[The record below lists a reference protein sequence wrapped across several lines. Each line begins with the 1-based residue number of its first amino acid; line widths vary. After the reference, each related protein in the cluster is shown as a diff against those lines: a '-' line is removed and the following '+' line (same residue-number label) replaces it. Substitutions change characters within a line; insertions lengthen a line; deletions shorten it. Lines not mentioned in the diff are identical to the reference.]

1 MNEKI
6 LLLEGARTRLDVGS
20 IHGKLHCAGHGLGHA
35 MLIDYQNFLL
45 MSRFSPIIRMIMR
58 IHFHKCVQKA
68 LISAACLTLLLISGC
83 AASSSHGADNYFEG
97 RALQLAIATESGD
110 SKAIRR
116 LIVEEDVDPD
126 KTFSRE
132 DGIPMVAWP
141 LRTGSLDGLR
151 ALLENGADPNARA
164 YKVVDGR
171 RLGYNNAMVY
181 AAKLD
186 DARYLQLLLKYG
198 GDPNTRNSAGETLLF
213 QAFIAGNQWENV
225 KLLIE
230 NGANINESN
239 RGTADTVLS
248 WYTTRGGFEHAY
260 WLLEHGADPTV
271 MLKSSI
277 GAPDRMLI
285 AEHIFWG
292 ITTPDLLPWQK
303 KCQQWLVARGI
314 PRPPMPKGIRDK
326 REAFGF
332 PTKEEDIPLL

>member
-1 MNEKI
+1 MDVHLRRFFVHYALLAAA
-6 LLLEGARTRLDVGS
+6 LLLL
-20 IHGKLHCAGHGLGHA
+20 
-35 MLIDYQNFLL
+35 
-45 MSRFSPIIRMIMR
+45 
-58 IHFHKCVQKA
+58 
-68 LISAACLTLLLISGC
+68 SGC
-83 AASSSHGADNYFEG
+83 TPQSTHGASDYFKG
-97 RALQLAIATESGD
+97 RALELAVASEQGD
-110 SKAIRR
+110 AETITH
-116 LIVEEDVDPD
+116 LIKDEGVDPD
-126 KTFSRE
+126 KVFAR
-132 DGIPMVAWP
+132 DAGIPLVAWP
-141 LRTGSLDGLR
+141 LRAKNLDGLR
-151 ALLENGADPNARA
+151 ALLDNGADPNARA

-186 DARYLQLLLKYG
+186 DPRYLQLLLQHG

-271 MLKSSI
+271 LLKSSV

-292 ITTPDLLPWQK
+292 ITTPDLLPWQR
-303 KCQQWLVARGI
+303 KCQQWLVTRDI

>member
-1 MNEKI
+1 MDVHLRRIIAYPALMAAALFLIPGCTPQSTHGASSYFKGKA
-6 LLLEGARTRLDVGS
+6 LELAVASEQGAADTITRLVKD
-20 IHGKLHCAGHGLGHA
+20 
-35 MLIDYQNFLL
+35 
-45 MSRFSPIIRMIMR
+45 
-58 IHFHKCVQKA
+58 
-68 LISAACLTLLLISGC
+68 
-83 AASSSHGADNYFEG
+83 EG
-97 RALQLAIATESGD
+97 
-110 SKAIRR
+110 
-116 LIVEEDVDPD
+116 VDPD
-126 KTFSRE
+126 KVFAR
-132 DGIPMVAWP
+132 DAGIPLLAWP
-141 LRTGSLDGLR
+141 LRAKNLDGLR
-151 ALLENGADPNARA
+151 ALLDNGANPNARA
-164 YKVVDGR
+164 YKTVDGR

-181 AAKLD
+181 AAKMD
-186 DARYLQLLLKYG
+186 DPRFLKLLLKHG

-239 RGTADTVLS
+239 RGTADTILS

-332 PTKEEDIPLL
+332 PTKEEDIQLL

>member
-1 MNEKI
+1 MDVHLRRIIAYPALMAAALFLIPGCTPQSTHGASSYFKGKA
-6 LLLEGARTRLDVGS
+6 LELAVASEQGDADTITRLVKD
-20 IHGKLHCAGHGLGHA
+20 
-35 MLIDYQNFLL
+35 
-45 MSRFSPIIRMIMR
+45 
-58 IHFHKCVQKA
+58 
-68 LISAACLTLLLISGC
+68 
-83 AASSSHGADNYFEG
+83 EG
-97 RALQLAIATESGD
+97 
-110 SKAIRR
+110 
-116 LIVEEDVDPD
+116 VDPD
-126 KTFSRE
+126 KVFAR
-132 DGIPMVAWP
+132 DAGIPLLAWP
-141 LRTGSLDGLR
+141 LRAKNLDGLR
-151 ALLENGADPNARA
+151 ALLDNGADPNARV
-164 YKVVDGR
+164 YKTVDGR

-181 AAKLD
+181 AAKMD
-186 DARYLQLLLKYG
+186 DPRFLKLLLKHG

-332 PTKEEDIPLL
+332 PTKEEDIQLL

>member
-1 MNEKI
+1 
-6 LLLEGARTRLDVGS
+6 
-20 IHGKLHCAGHGLGHA
+20 
-35 MLIDYQNFLL
+35 MLYAIFL
-45 MSRFSPIIRMIMR
+45 M
-58 IHFHKCVQKA
+58 V
-68 LISAACLTLLLISGC
+68 SGC
-83 AASSSHGADNYFEG
+83 ALSSSHGAEQYFDGKNLE
-97 RALQLAIATESGD
+97 LAIATEHGD
-110 SKAIRR
+110 SDTVRR
-116 LIVEEDVDPD
+116 LIKNEGVNPD
-126 KTFSRE
+126 RVFARDT
-132 DGIPMVAWP
+132 GIPLMAWP
-141 LRTGSLDGLR
+141 IRARNLDGLR
-151 ALLENGADPNARA
+151 ALLDNGADPNARV
-164 YKVVDGR
+164 YKTVDGR

-181 AAKLD
+181 AAKMD
-186 DARYLQLLLKYG
+186 DPRFLELLLKHG

>member
-1 MNEKI
+1 MDVHLRRFFVHHALLAAA
-6 LLLEGARTRLDVGS
+6 LLLL
-20 IHGKLHCAGHGLGHA
+20 
-35 MLIDYQNFLL
+35 
-45 MSRFSPIIRMIMR
+45 
-58 IHFHKCVQKA
+58 
-68 LISAACLTLLLISGC
+68 SGC
-83 AASSSHGADNYFEG
+83 TPQSTHGASDYFKG
-97 RALQLAIATESGD
+97 RALELAVASEQGD
-110 SKAIRR
+110 AETITH
-116 LIVEEDVDPD
+116 LIKNEGVDPD
-126 KTFSRE
+126 KVFAR
-132 DGIPMVAWP
+132 DAGIPLVAWP
-141 LRTGSLDGLR
+141 LRAKNLDGLR
-151 ALLENGADPNARA
+151 ALLDNGADPNARA

-186 DARYLQLLLKYG
+186 DPRYLQLLLQHG

-271 MLKSSI
+271 LLKSSI

-303 KCQQWLVARGI
+303 KCQQWLVTRDI

>member
-1 MNEKI
+1 MAAALFLIPGCTPQSTHGASSYFKGKA
-6 LLLEGARTRLDVGS
+6 LELAVASEQGAADTITRLVKD
-20 IHGKLHCAGHGLGHA
+20 
-35 MLIDYQNFLL
+35 
-45 MSRFSPIIRMIMR
+45 
-58 IHFHKCVQKA
+58 
-68 LISAACLTLLLISGC
+68 
-83 AASSSHGADNYFEG
+83 EG
-97 RALQLAIATESGD
+97 
-110 SKAIRR
+110 
-116 LIVEEDVDPD
+116 VDPD
-126 KTFSRE
+126 KVFAR
-132 DGIPMVAWP
+132 DAGIPLLAWP
-141 LRTGSLDGLR
+141 LRAKNLDGLR
-151 ALLENGADPNARA
+151 ALLDNGANPNARA
-164 YKVVDGR
+164 YKTVDGR

-181 AAKLD
+181 AAKMD
-186 DARYLQLLLKYG
+186 DPRFLKLLLKHG

-239 RGTADTVLS
+239 RGTADTILS

-332 PTKEEDIPLL
+332 PTKEEDIQLL

>member
-1 MNEKI
+1 MDVHLRRFFVHYALLAAA
-6 LLLEGARTRLDVGS
+6 LLLL
-20 IHGKLHCAGHGLGHA
+20 
-35 MLIDYQNFLL
+35 
-45 MSRFSPIIRMIMR
+45 
-58 IHFHKCVQKA
+58 
-68 LISAACLTLLLISGC
+68 SGC
-83 AASSSHGADNYFEG
+83 TPQSTHGASDYFKG
-97 RALQLAIATESGD
+97 RALELAVASEQGD
-110 SKAIRR
+110 AETITH
-116 LIVEEDVDPD
+116 LIKDEGVDPD
-126 KTFSRE
+126 KVFAR
-132 DGIPMVAWP
+132 DAGIPLVAWP
-141 LRTGSLDGLR
+141 LRAKNLDGLR
-151 ALLENGADPNARA
+151 ALLDNGANPNARA

-186 DARYLQLLLKYG
+186 DPRYLQLLLQHG

-271 MLKSSI
+271 LLKSSV

-292 ITTPDLLPWQK
+292 ITTPDLLPWQR
-303 KCQQWLVARGI
+303 KCQQWLVTRDI

>member
-1 MNEKI
+1 MDVHLRRIIAYPALMAAALFLIPGCTPQSTHGASSYFKGKA
-6 LLLEGARTRLDVGS
+6 LELAVASEQGDADTITRLVKD
-20 IHGKLHCAGHGLGHA
+20 
-35 MLIDYQNFLL
+35 
-45 MSRFSPIIRMIMR
+45 
-58 IHFHKCVQKA
+58 
-68 LISAACLTLLLISGC
+68 
-83 AASSSHGADNYFEG
+83 EG
-97 RALQLAIATESGD
+97 
-110 SKAIRR
+110 
-116 LIVEEDVDPD
+116 VDPD
-126 KTFSRE
+126 KVFAR
-132 DGIPMVAWP
+132 DAGIPLLAWP
-141 LRTGSLDGLR
+141 LRAKNLDGLR
-151 ALLENGADPNARA
+151 ALLDNGANPNARA
-164 YKVVDGR
+164 YKTVDGR

-181 AAKLD
+181 AAKMD
-186 DARYLQLLLKYG
+186 DPRFLKLLLKHG